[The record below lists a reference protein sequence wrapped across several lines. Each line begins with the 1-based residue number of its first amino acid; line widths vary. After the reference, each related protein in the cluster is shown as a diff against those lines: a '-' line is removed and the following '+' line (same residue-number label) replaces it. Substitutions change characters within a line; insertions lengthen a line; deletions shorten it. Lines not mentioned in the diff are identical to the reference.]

1 MEERL
6 SCSSQF
12 LSHLPDES
20 SRRCTCIR
28 SKRRRTRGPQ
38 VCAARS
44 TASPARRLRVPAAS
58 APARAPLRL
67 RAPLPLPITDAAARA
82 TQRMPDQEAPVR
94 AGGTEKTNQR
104 KGLNSFQ
111 EGVENSLES

>member
-38 VCAARS
+38 VCAAPSR
-44 TASPARRLRVPAAS
+44 ASPARRLRVPAAS

-67 RAPLPLPITDAAARA
+67 RAPLPLPITDAPARA
-82 TQRMPDQEAPVR
+82 TQRMPDQEALSEQVGPR
-94 AGGTEKTNQR
+94 KQTNEK
-104 KGLNSFQ
+104 
-111 EGVENSLES
+111 V

>member
-1 MEERL
+1 MHQKQAPAHTGTAGVC
-6 SCSSQF
+6 CSEQSE
-12 LSHLPDES
+12 PGTE
-20 SRRCTCIR
+20 
-28 SKRRRTRGPQ
+28 
-38 VCAARS
+38 AARS
-44 TASPARRLRVPAAS
+44 RSIRAGSGAS
-58 APARAPLRL
+58 APARSAPPAHHR
-67 RAPLPLPITDAAARA
+67 RPARA